1 MDRICKQH
9 FEVNEME
16 NFKKGET
23 VLVKAVVDRAADE
36 NHKLLRLVT
45 EKGTVLWASP
55 EEVIRNQSK

>member
-1 MDRICKQH
+1 
-9 FEVNEME
+9 ME

-36 NHKLLRLVT
+36 SHKLLRLVT

-55 EEVIRNQSK
+55 EEVIKKPE

>member
-1 MDRICKQH
+1 
-9 FEVNEME
+9 ME